1 MRITETQ
8 LRRIVREEAATLAE
22 MPRAA
27 RAEGPAEPID
37 TYAYKNL
44 RAQYPRLLAAVLA
57 SPVRDAFLAD
67 FIKKEE
73 SAGYSGEG
81 FTRGAVYLLMDYAEQ
96 VV

>member
-27 RAEGPAEPID
+27 RVGPAEPID